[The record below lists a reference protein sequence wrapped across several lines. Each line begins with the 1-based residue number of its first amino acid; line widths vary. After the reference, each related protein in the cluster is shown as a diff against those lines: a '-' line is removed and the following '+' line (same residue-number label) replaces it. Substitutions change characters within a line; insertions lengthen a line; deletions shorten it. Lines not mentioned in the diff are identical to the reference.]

1 MKKSNIQTIP
11 DGWREMTL
19 GSVAD
24 IKYGKDYKKLKDG
37 KYPLYGSGG
46 VMKYVNDFLYDK
58 PSVLIPRKGTLT
70 NLFYIEEPFW
80 TVDTLFYTKIDET
93 KNSPR
98 FLFFKLKTLKLA
110 EMNVGSAV
118 PSLTTDVLNKIV
130 FNLPPLP
137 EQKAIADVLSSF
149 DDKIELLREQ
159 NKTLEV
165 TAQTLFKHWFVDF
178 EFPNKDGK
186 PYKSSGGKMID
197 SELGEIPEGWRVG
210 SVNDVMSRQTL
221 NYRCD
226 KKDLDKKG
234 KVPII
239 DQGSDGLYGYTSRNA
254 DFDASTENPVAIFT
268 NHTCNMWFVNYPFCA
283 IQNVIP
289 FRGDHG
295 YSTFFVYYM
304 TLGQVSFIEYKG
316 HYPDFE
322 RKEYVI
328 PTVGVASGF
337 TDIIKPIQYKIW
349 NNTEQIQVL
358 EKTRNTLLPKLMS
371 GEVRVKM

>member
-289 FRGDHG
+289 VRGDHG
-295 YSTFFVYYM
+295 YSTCFVYYM
-304 TLGQVSFIEYKG
+304 TLGQVSFIE
-316 HYPDFE
+316 
-322 RKEYVI
+322 
-328 PTVGVASGF
+328 
-337 TDIIKPIQYKIW
+337 
-349 NNTEQIQVL
+349 
-358 EKTRNTLLPKLMS
+358 
-371 GEVRVKM
+371 